1 MGLIGKGIDDAAA
14 ARLAEEL
21 RFNATLTKMWL
32 TDNQIGDAGAA
43 QLADALR
50 ANTNTALTWVALGGN
65 RMGDDARQAV
75 LAIVAKNKNDPVKSQ

>member
-1 MGLIGKGIDDAAA
+1 MGLIGKEIDDAAA
-14 ARLAEEL
+14 SQLAEEL
-21 RFNATLTKMWL
+21 RSNATLTKMWL

-65 RMGDDARQAV
+65 PMSDEAKQAV
-75 LAIVAKNKNDPVKSQ
+75 FAILERKMR